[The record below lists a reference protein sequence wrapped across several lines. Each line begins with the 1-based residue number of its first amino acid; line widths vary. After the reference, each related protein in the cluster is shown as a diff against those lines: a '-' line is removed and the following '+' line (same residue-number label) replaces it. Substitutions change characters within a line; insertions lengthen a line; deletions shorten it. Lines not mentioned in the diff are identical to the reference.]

1 MFLMIGDVKECV
13 FSKVNE
19 VEVVKNFRVELI
31 KDVYKR
37 RIKCMWI
44 KLFIFFCKSRGY
56 LNF

>member
-31 KDVYKR
+31 KDVYKN
-37 RIKCMWI
+37 I
-44 KLFIFFCKSRGY
+44 L
-56 LNF
+56 